1 MTRTVRAGGLVA
13 LAGAFGL
20 VAAMLA
26 GNADPPVGVPS
37 VFVLVSLSLVVG
49 LSTAASP

>member
-1 MTRTVRAGGLVA
+1 MARTARVGGIVA

-20 VAAMLA
+20 TTALLA
-26 GNADPPVGVPS
+26 GGADPSVGVPS
-37 VFVLVSLSLVVG
+37 VFVLVSLSVVVG

>member
-1 MTRTVRAGGLVA
+1 MARTAQVGGLVA
-13 LAGAFGL
+13 LASAFGL
-20 VAAMLA
+20 VVAMLA
-26 GNADPPVGVPS
+26 GNADPSVGVPS